1 MTITPLELIAILPL
15 MIVGLTAV
23 VVMLSIAWRR
33 DHLTSAG
40 LTAFGF
46 AVALLS
52 LIWINGYTLNSGT
65 ISLLP
70 KEVTSLILV
79 DGFALFYSALVLIA
93 GIGTCIYAYHWLEG
107 FGDNKEEFYLLLAIA
122 VSGGVLLSMSN
133 HMASMFIGIE
143 LISLPLFG
151 LVAYTFERSKTLE
164 AGIKYMLLSAAASSF
179 LLFGIALLYAESGSL
194 SFVAVGQ
201 SLMDSQIHAPL
212 ILIGMGMLIV
222 GFGFKLSLF
231 PFQLWTPDVYQ
242 GAPAPVSAF
251 LATGSKIGIFAVLMR
266 LFLEAPVAH
275 SETLATVITIIAIA
289 SILFGNLLAIT
300 QKSAKRLL
308 GYSSIAHMGYL
319 LVALVSLRNE
329 PDVAQITVAIYL
341 AGYLFASLGAFGVIS
356 IISSPYRGDDQD
368 DFSAFRGLFWHKPV
382 LAIVMTVMMLSLAG
396 IPITLG
402 FIGKFYVIVSAVYAD
417 LWWLTGAVVVGS
429 AIGLY
434 YYLRFMA
441 SLYSRDAEH
450 AERYTGPEKATLGT
464 VFAAICAV
472 LVIVFG
478 VWPQPLIDIATTAL
492 AAIH

>member
-1 MTITPLELIAILPL
+1 MTITPQELIAILPL

-33 DHLTSAG
+33 DHLTSAA
-40 LTAFGF
+40 LTVSGF
-46 AVALLS
+46 IIALLS
-52 LIWINGYTLNSGT
+52 LIWVADGYLMD
-65 ISLLP
+65 
-70 KEVTSLILV
+70 VTSLIRV

-93 GIGTCIYAYHWLEG
+93 GIGTSIFAYHWLEG
-107 FGDNKEEFYLLLAIA
+107 FGDNRDEFHLLVAIA
-122 VSGGVLLSMSN
+122 VAGGVLLSMSN

-151 LVAYTFERSKTLE
+151 LVAYTFERSRTLE

-194 SFVAVGQ
+194 SFAAVGQ
-201 SLMDSQIHAPL
+201 SLSDSQIHAPL
-212 ILIGMGMLIV
+212 VMIGFGMLIV

-251 LATGSKIGIFAVLMR
+251 LATGSKIAIFAVLVR
-266 LFLEAPVAH
+266 IFLEAPIAN
-275 SETLATVITIIAIA
+275 SNTLAIVISVIAIA

-308 GYSSIAHMGYL
+308 GYSSISHMGYL
-319 LVALVSLRNE
+319 LVALVALRID
-329 PDVAQITVAIYL
+329 PVASQVTIAIYL
-341 AGYLFASLGAFGVIS
+341 VGYLFASLGAFGVVS
-356 IISSPYRGDDQD
+356 IVSSPYHGDDQD
-368 DFSAFRGLFWHKPV
+368 DFSAFRGLFWHKPI
-382 LAIVMTVMMLSLAG
+382 LATVMTVMMLSLAG

-402 FIGKFYVIVSAVYAD
+402 FIGKFYVIASAVNAE

-434 YYLRFMA
+434 YYLSFMA

-464 VFAAICAV
+464 VVAVICAIA
-472 LVIVFG
+472 VIVFG
-478 VWPQPLIDIATTAL
+478 VWPQPLIDMTSTAL
-492 AAIH
+492 AVIN